1 MPAATRAAMNQ
12 IVQDNGAP
20 PDEITWGAYSGLT
33 AEEDDWMDV
42 DENEGPVD
50 TSHEGGEYS
59 DSVKI
64 LISEMTSSR

>member
-20 PDEITWGAYSGLT
+20 PDEITWGAYSALT
-33 AEEDDWMDV
+33 AEEEDWMDV

-50 TSHEGGEYS
+50 ASHAPDYVGF
-59 DSVKI
+59 
-64 LISEMTSSR
+64 SEKSLLYQ